1 MGPGLRRD
9 DVSNFSIDLCARNP
23 GVLSRSPQMA

>member
-9 DVSNFSIDLCARNP
+9 DTGSVVWP
-23 GVLSRSPQMA
+23 SRKQTPAGTLP